1 MCLLF
6 SVVVLSG
13 CGTTVTKYEPLIY
26 TVEVPEALRSCANL
40 PKRPHDTYT
49 EREVSE
55 FIARLDDARKD
66 CKTKL
71 EELVGL
77 IDRQNENALAVKEA
91 KK

>member
-1 MCLLF
+1 M
-6 SVVVLSG
+6 SG

-40 PKRPHDTYT
+40 PKRPSGTYT
-49 EREVSE
+49 EREVAE
-55 FIARLDDARKD
+55 FIARLDNARKD

-77 IDRQNENALAVKEA
+77 IDNQNKNALAAKEA